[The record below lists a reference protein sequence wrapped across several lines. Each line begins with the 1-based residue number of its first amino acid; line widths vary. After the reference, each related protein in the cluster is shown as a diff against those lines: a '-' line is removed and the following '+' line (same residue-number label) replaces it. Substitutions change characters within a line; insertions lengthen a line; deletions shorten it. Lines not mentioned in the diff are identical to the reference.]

1 MNEKYQKL
9 NRLYNETLP
18 RICSS
23 PQEYNRF
30 LQTAAFNFRMSFNN
44 AVAAYAQNIGSDLLL
59 SYNQWQLY
67 GRVPRRYSKQILL
80 YDNAN
85 KGRYAIAYPYSA
97 TVEDKRIASHK
108 EMSFF
113 AHENNEAV
121 LKAVQRIYG
130 SDETSLQ
137 RIFYS
142 EVMEQMEAIVSEDF
156 LAVNNAA
163 DYLSKSV
170 VNMLLSRFGVE
181 MPYAALPPS
190 ISAEQLQTA
199 FRAAM
204 DVFRAASN
212 GDEGAAEIVDQGVR
226 ALGTA
231 LKAMIYLVDPEKI
244 VLYGTAFEDSY
255 YLSRLTSELREG
267 VDSRHHVVIE
277 KSRYNLQL
285 EEKAAGLLAVERF
298 FEGGGILE

>member
-97 TVEDKRIASHK
+97 TVEDKRITSHK

-142 EVMEQMEAIVSEDF
+142 EVMEQMEAIVTEDF

-204 DVFRAASN
+204 DVFRA
-212 GDEGAAEIVDQGVR
+212 EYAE
-226 ALGTA
+226 
-231 LKAMIYLVDPEKI
+231 
-244 VLYGTAFEDSY
+244 
-255 YLSRLTSELREG
+255 
-267 VDSRHHVVIE
+267 
-277 KSRYNLQL
+277 
-285 EEKAAGLLAVERF
+285 LAVQIPIE
-298 FEGGGILE
+298 LEKQQQEAQPIQNDYSHYTPMAQRYFTAKDN

>member
-113 AHENNEAV
+113 AHVNNEAV
-121 LKAVQRIYG
+121 LKAVQSIYG

-142 EVMEQMEAIVSEDF
+142 EVMAQMETIVTEDF
-156 LAVNNAA
+156 LAVDNAA
-163 DYLSKSV
+163 DFLSKSV
-170 VNMLLSRFGVE
+170 VNMLLSRF
-181 MPYAALPPS
+181 
-190 ISAEQLQTA
+190 
-199 FRAAM
+199 
-204 DVFRAASN
+204 
-212 GDEGAAEIVDQGVR
+212 
-226 ALGTA
+226 
-231 LKAMIYLVDPEKI
+231 
-244 VLYGTAFEDSY
+244 
-255 YLSRLTSELREG
+255 
-267 VDSRHHVVIE
+267 
-277 KSRYNLQL
+277 
-285 EEKAAGLLAVERF
+285 
-298 FEGGGILE
+298 